1 VSILPETIRIGGDGG
16 NPNEEDRMRRLIVF
30 MSLTLDGVIQ
40 APARA
45 DEDVR
50 GGFAHGGW
58 AVPYAD
64 PIMGQ
69 AAAESAATT
78 GAIVLGRRTY
88 EDFYAVWPSRA
99 DNPYTEVL
107 NNTLKY
113 VASTTLKEP
122 LPWMNST
129 LLDGDAADAVARL
142 KEEPGKDMVVLGSGV
157 LVESL
162 MRNNLVDE
170 YVLLIHPLVLGS
182 GRRMFNEGCATP
194 LRLIDS
200 KTTTKGVVIATYEPA
215 AP

>member
-1 VSILPETIRIGGDGG
+1 
-16 NPNEEDRMRRLIVF
+16 MRRVIVF

-40 APARA
+40 APGRA

-64 PIMGQ
+64 ALMGQ
-69 AAAESAATT
+69 AAAESGATT
-78 GAIVLGRRTY
+78 GAILLGRRTY
-88 EDFYAVWPSRA
+88 EDFYSVWPKRK

-122 LPWMNST
+122 LPWMNSK
-129 LLDGDAADAVARL
+129 LLEGDAAQAVARL
-142 KEEPGKDMVVLGSGV
+142 KQEPGKDMVVLGSGR
-157 LVESL
+157 LVETL
-162 MRNNLVDE
+162 MRNNLIDE

-182 GRRMFNEGCATP
+182 GRRMFNEGSAVP
-194 LRLIDS
+194 LRLVDS
-200 KTTTKGVVIATYEPA
+200 KTTTTGVVIATYQPA
-215 AP
+215 AR